1 MLLECHC
8 GRYWCSTGGHAPGQ
22 AVTWTGSLTARRL
35 VYGVKVHWSYAPSEV
50 KVLTSVDGGNFEESV
65 AWRKNVRPEPS
76 FEAWWAL
83 LL

>member
-1 MLLECHC
+1 
-8 GRYWCSTGGHAPGQ
+8 
-22 AVTWTGSLTARRL
+22 